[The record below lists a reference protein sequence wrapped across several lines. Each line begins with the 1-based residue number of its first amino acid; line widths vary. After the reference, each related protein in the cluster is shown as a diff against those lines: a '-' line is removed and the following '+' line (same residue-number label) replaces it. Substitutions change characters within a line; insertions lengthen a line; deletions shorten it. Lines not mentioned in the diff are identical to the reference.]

1 MFRTRGLIFRK
12 RAVYTV
18 MVQYVSVTINHI
30 LLSIRLL
37 IPTHVKRTI
46 P

>member
-1 MFRTRGLIFRK
+1 VNTEHTLLRTRP
-12 RAVYTV
+12 
-18 MVQYVSVTINHI
+18 
-30 LLSIRLL
+30 L